1 MILMISSIYYGFLND
16 PYSDFFILYRL
27 DDFDVTWDCAK
38 DDNIQN
44 IVLKLK
50 E

>member
-16 PYSDFFILYRL
+16 PYPDFFTIYRL
-27 DDFDVTWDCAK
+27 DNFDVTWDFTK
-38 DDNIQN
+38 DDFIQN
-44 IVLKLK
+44 VVPKLK